1 MACCCSQECPCGT
14 INLNGVPSRTP
25 PNPYTL
31 AGTPDP
37 ITVVLSDGPSD
48 INGSYQLTWL
58 APSSPGDLASNG
70 WRWNYTRPS
79 GFFQT
84 INVRFRS
91 NAPRCDSPICGIVC
105 HIIIVADPTSGLF
118 SSANNASNEL
128 GCFLVCGNVYSTF
141 NRSVANT
148 VPPFNS
154 VNVAA
159 SLPTSLVS
167 LP

>member
-1 MACCCSQECPCGT
+1 
-14 INLNGVPSRTP
+14 
-25 PNPYTL
+25 L
-31 AGTPDP
+31 ADT
-37 ITVVLSDGPSD
+37 
-48 INGSYQLTWL
+48 
-58 APSSPGDLASNG
+58 
-70 WRWNYTRPS
+70 
-79 GFFQT
+79 
-84 INVRFRS
+84 
-91 NAPRCDSPICGIVC
+91 
-105 HIIIVADPTSGLF
+105 TSGLF